1 MQVILLD
8 KIVHL
13 GNVGDQVNVKSGFAR
28 NFLIP
33 QGKAVMATAA
43 NIAHFEARRAELE
56 AKAAEA
62 LATAQA
68 RAAAL
73 TTLAAA
79 VDRAERLEALEK
91 VTIAS
96 KAGDEGRLFGAI
108 TTRDV
113 AEAVTAAGVEVAKS
127 EVRLPNGPIR
137 TLGDHDVRFQL
148 HGEVFATLDIVVVA
162 E

>member
-33 QGKAVMATAA
+33 QGKAVMATKA
-43 NIAHFEARRAELE
+43 NIEHFETRRAELE
-56 AKAAEA
+56 A
-62 LATAQA
+62 AQA
-68 RAAAL
+68 RAAQVTAL
-73 TTLAAA
+73 GS
-79 VDRAERLEALEK
+79 

-96 KAGDEGRLFGAI
+96 KAGEEGRLFGAI

-113 AEAVTAAGVEVAKS
+113 AEAVTAAGVEIAKS

-148 HGEVFATLDIVVVA
+148 HGEVFATLDVIVVA

>member
-13 GNVGDQVNVKSGFAR
+13 GQVGDQVNVKSGFAR

-43 NIAHFEARRAELE
+43 NIEHFEARRAELE
-56 AKAAEA
+56 EKAA
-62 LATAQA
+62 QA
-68 RAAAL
+68 
-73 TTLAAA
+73 LAAA
-79 VDRAERLEALEK
+79 VDRAARLEALGS

-96 KAGDEGRLFGAI
+96 KAGDEGRLFGSIGTRDIADAI
-108 TTRDV
+108 T
-113 AEAVTAAGVEVAKS
+113 AKGVEVAKS
-127 EVRLPNGPIR
+127 EVRLPNGLIR
-137 TLGDHDVRFQL
+137 TLGEHEVTFQF
-148 HGEVFATLDIVVVA
+148 HGEVFSHLNVIIVA

>member
-13 GNVGDQVNVKSGFAR
+13 GNVGEQVNVKSGFAR

-33 QGKAVMATAA
+33 QGKAVMATKA
-43 NIAHFEARRAELE
+43 NIEYFETRRTELE
-56 AKAAEA
+56 AKAAAA
-62 LATAQA
+62 LAEAQA
-68 RAAAL
+68 RAAQL
-73 TTLAAA
+73 S
-79 VDRAERLEALEK
+79 ALES

-96 KAGDEGRLFGAI
+96 KAGDEGRLFGSI

-113 AEAVTAAGVEVAKS
+113 AEAVVKAGVEIVKS
-127 EVRLPNGPIR
+127 EVRMPTGPIR
-137 TLGDHDVRFQL
+137 TLGDHEVKFQL
-148 HGEVFATLDIVVVA
+148 HGEVFATLNVIIVA

>member
-33 QGKAVMATAA
+33 QGKAVMATKA
-43 NIAHFEARRAELE
+43 NIEHFEARRAEIE
-56 AKAAEA
+56 AKVAAE
-62 LATAQA
+62 LAAAQA
-68 RAAAL
+68 RAAQI
-73 TTLAAA
+73 AA
-79 VDRAERLEALEK
+79 LEA
-91 VTIAS
+91 VTISS
-96 KAGDEGRLFGAI
+96 KAGDEGRLFGSI
-108 TTRDV
+108 TTREI

-127 EVRLPNGPIR
+127 EVRLSTGPIR
-137 TLGDHDVRFQL
+137 TLGDHEVKFQL
-148 HGEVFATLDIVVVA
+148 HGEVFTALNVIVVA

>member
-8 KIVHL
+8 KVAHL
-13 GNVGDQVNVKSGFAR
+13 GSVGDQVTVKSGFAR

-62 LATAQA
+62 LAAAQA
-68 RAAAL
+68 RAAKIAEI
-73 TTLAAA
+73 AA
-79 VDRAERLEALEK
+79 VSVSA
-91 VTIAS
+91 T
-96 KAGDEGRLFGAI
+96 AGDDGRLFGSISAKDI
-108 TTRDV
+108 AD
-113 AEAVTAAGVEVAKS
+113 ALTAAGVAVVKS
-127 EVRLPNGPIR
+127 EVRLGEGPLR
-137 TLGDHDVRFQL
+137 TTGEHEVKVHL
-148 HGEVFATLDIVVVA
+148 HPEVNAAVTVNVVA

>member
-33 QGKAVMATAA
+33 QGKAVMATKA
-43 NIAHFEARRAELE
+43 NIEHFEARRAEIE
-56 AKAAEA
+56 AKVAAE
-62 LATAQA
+62 
-68 RAAAL
+68 
-73 TTLAAA
+73 LAAA
-79 VDRAERLEALEK
+79 QSRAAQIAALEA
-91 VTIAS
+91 VTISS
-96 KAGDEGRLFGAI
+96 KAGDEGRLFGSI
-108 TTRDV
+108 TTREI

-127 EVRLPNGPIR
+127 EVRLSTGPIR
-137 TLGDHDVRFQL
+137 TLGDHEVKFQL
-148 HGEVFATLDIVVVA
+148 HGEVFTALNVIVVA